1 MDEAWLI
8 PSEAVGLLLVLSW
21 INQAEL
27 SSFHIGFSQF
37 IWPEIGYFHF
47 TFQGLMLVIQVHP
60 QRVKPETLI
69 LMLLNSSFST
79 WLVLCPILGNHLDH
93 TDLPRLLW
101 QMITNRDKTRE
112 NHRLMV
118 WRLDVQSQNVPTAM
132 FSLKASKE
140 GSFFLLPSSGA
151 SMSFLVCGS
160 TIMILGYS
168 FYGCL
173 IPMFSISLSHC
184 NACWT

>member
-21 INQAEL
+21 INQAEV
-27 SSFHIGFSQF
+27 SSLHIGFSQF

-60 QRVKPETLI
+60 QWVKPETLI

-93 TDLPRLLW
+93 TDLPSLLR

-112 NHRLMV
+112 NHHLMV
-118 WRLDVQSQNVPTAM
+118 WRLDVQSQNVPKAM
-132 FSLKASKE
+132 FSMKASKE
-140 GSFFLLPSSGA
+140 GSFFAFPVYWCFNE
-151 SMSFLVCGS
+151 FLG
-160 TIMILGYS
+160 
-168 FYGCL
+168 F
-173 IPMFSISLSHC
+173 
-184 NACWT
+184 W